1 MTHQK
6 LWMPIIA
13 ITLAFATVGVAG
25 SMVYHV
31 ATGHRTRPHRDARRA
46 VAPPSVRADM
56 SEQESLLLMYGWIA
70 LAVLNLILIAV
81 AFLQYAE

>member
-1 MTHQK
+1 
-6 LWMPIIA
+6 
-13 ITLAFATVGVAG
+13 
-25 SMVYHV
+25 
-31 ATGHRTRPHRDARRA
+31 
-46 VAPPSVRADM
+46 M